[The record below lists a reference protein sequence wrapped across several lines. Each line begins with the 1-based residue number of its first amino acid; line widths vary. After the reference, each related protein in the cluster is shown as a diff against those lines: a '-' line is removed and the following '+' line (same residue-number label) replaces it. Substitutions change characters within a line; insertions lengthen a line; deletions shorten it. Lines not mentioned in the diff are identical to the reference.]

1 MAWSPIVV
9 VTATLVAAVVQS
21 HEAQAFVFRSTSH
34 WAARARRWHR
44 STTRMIAPND
54 EVDVELEKLK
64 EELRWIS
71 LPDVTCPAEEEMSI
85 RSYEAKTEK
94 TPQLLGSDPT
104 SKRAKPQDTSRFADV
119 SDICLVVASAFG
131 LYELSNS
138 LLIDSE
144 IMQAWR
150 YSWPMIGLVF
160 SLEGIRAL
168 TSSEDANGI
177 EVTSLRGR
185 SSWVQTLAVF
195 AGLGLVV
202 GGAADA
208 LLPVYV
214 TGPNLLT
221 AAGLAPDCA
230 LILILVQ
237 LTCLAEKRTS
247 FELVMRSVALAQLGV
262 LAAGSAD
269 ELSSRVVEG
278 VVGAATS
285 SGLL

>member
-1 MAWSPIVV
+1 MVFNKVV
-9 VTATLVAAVVQS
+9 ATATLVAAVVRN
-21 HEAQAFVFRSTSH
+21 HEAQAFVFRSPTSRT
-34 WAARARRWHR
+34 AQRGRRHR
-44 STTRMIAPND
+44 STTLMIAPND
-54 EVDVELEKLK
+54 EVDVVLEKLK
-64 EELRWIS
+64 NDLHWTS
-71 LPDVTCPAEEEMSI
+71 SSDVTTEEESLQ
-85 RSYEAKTEK
+85 YETKTER
-94 TPQLLGSDPT
+94 PQLLGSDPT
-104 SKRAKPQDTSRFADV
+104 STRAKPQDTSRFADV
-119 SDICLVVASAFG
+119 YDICLVVASAFG

-214 TGPNLLT
+214 TGPNLVT

-269 ELSSRVVEG
+269 VILSSG
-278 VVGAATS
+278 
-285 SGLL
+285 

>member
-1 MAWSPIVV
+1 MVFNKVV
-9 VTATLVAAVVQS
+9 ATATLVAAVVRN
-21 HEAQAFVFRSTSH
+21 HEAQAFVFRSPTSRT
-34 WAARARRWHR
+34 AQRGRRHR
-44 STTRMIAPND
+44 STTLMIVPND
-54 EVDVELEKLK
+54 EVDVVLEKLK
-64 EELRWIS
+64 NELNWIS
-71 LPDVTCPAEEEMSI
+71 SDVACPAEEEISL
-85 RSYEAKTEK
+85 RSYDKTER
-94 TPQLLGSDPT
+94 PQLLGSDPYPT
-104 SKRAKPQDTSRFADV
+104 STRAKPQDTSRLVDV

-168 TSSEDANGI
+168 TSSEDAIGI

-214 TGPNLLT
+214 TGPNLLI

-237 LTCLAEKRTS
+237 FTCLAEKRTS

>member
-1 MAWSPIVV
+1 MVMVSNKFI
-9 VTATLVAAVVQS
+9 VTAALVAAVVQN
-21 HEAQAFVFRSTSH
+21 HEAQAFVLLPIPHSRWSARRRHASTSTQM
-34 WAARARRWHR
+34 AAL
-44 STTRMIAPND
+44 ND

-64 EELRWIS
+64 KDLQADW
-71 LPDVTCPAEEEMSI
+71 PAEEEMSF
-85 RSYEAKTEK
+85 RSYEAKTERP
-94 TPQLLGSDPT
+94 PQLLGFELTKDD
-104 SKRAKPQDTSRFADV
+104 ASRFADV
-119 SDICLVVASAFG
+119 SDMFLVVASAFG
-131 LYELSNS
+131 LCELMNS
-138 LLIDSE
+138 LLINNE

-160 SLEGIRAL
+160 SFEGIRAL
-168 TSSEDANGI
+168 TSSEGANGI
-177 EVTSLRGR
+177 EVTCLRGR
-185 SSWVQTLAVF
+185 SSWVQSAVVF

-214 TGPNLLT
+214 TGPNLVT

-230 LILILVQ
+230 LILIFVQ
-237 LTCLAEKRTS
+237 LTCLAEKRAS
-247 FELVMRSVALAQLGV
+247 LELVIRSVSLAQLEI

-278 VVGAATS
+278 VVSAAATT